1 MNMKKKLLSLA
12 IAAVLLLSNCMM
24 ASAASMFDIDEHAY
38 PEEGLPPV
46 VEIPSPY
53 EEIALEPYQPTI
65 MYSINQE
72 RPDFYSPMTV
82 SGRSNPTRALFLLT
96 DRSSKPDDP
105 PYDREYRYEY
115 DVRGNL
121 TTVAEF
127 DSKGSLSDT
136 YQYTY
141 DEQDRLLTASLNHK
155 YSWGWEDPY
164 VWEYTYDA
172 NGNLLSRVRAKDGRS
187 HICTYDAQGNLLS
200 WVFTDSAG
208 DVSAYDYKR
217 DAQGNLLR
225 SVWRRYGD
233 RVNHTLTY
241 DAAGNLVN
249 DFVLADYN
257 PDGWEEHQYTYDE
270 MGNLLTHDI
279 TVYVEEGNVKT
290 YQFTYDAMGNM
301 LTSLW
306 YDSMSYELQT
316 DEFTY
321 DATGRMLTH
330 VHASEPTQESLIVI
344 PNYFNEQ
351 YTYDAMGNLV
361 TYTYNSYVGFD
372 KLRHSSVTHQYTYDV
387 MGNLLTYTKTSEDA
401 SGVVTRK
408 WQYFYD

>member
-1 MNMKKKLLSLA
+1 MKKKLLASV
-12 IAAVLLLSNCMM
+12 ITAVLLLSNAMTV
-24 ASAASMFDIDEHAY
+24 SAASMFEIDEHAY

-46 VEIPSPY
+46 VEKPSPY
-53 EEIALEPYQPTI
+53 EDIFLEPYQPTI

-72 RPDFYSPMTV
+72 RPDFYAQTSAP
-82 SGRSNPTRALFLLT
+82 GRKNPTRALFLLT
-96 DRSSKPDDP
+96 DKGSKPDDP

-115 DVRGNL
+115 DAR
-121 TTVAEF
+121 
-127 DSKGSLSDT
+127 
-136 YQYTY
+136 
-141 DEQDRLLTASLNHK
+141 
-155 YSWGWEDPY
+155 
-164 VWEYTYDA
+164 
-172 NGNLLSRVRAKDGRS
+172 
-187 HICTYDAQGNLLS
+187 GNLLS

-233 RVNHTLTY
+233 RVNHNLTY
-241 DAAGNLVN
+241 DAQGNLVN

-257 PDGWEEHQYTYDE
+257 PDGWEEHKYTYDE
-270 MGNLLTHDI
+270 AGNLSTHDI
-279 TVYVEEGNVKT
+279 TVFVEKGNVKT
-290 YQFTYDAMGNM
+290 YQYTYNAQGNL

-321 DATGRMLTH
+321 DAAGRMLTH

-351 YTYDAMGNLV
+351 YTYDARGNLV

-372 KLRHSSVTHQYTYDV
+372 KRRHSSVTHQYTYDAS
-387 MGNLLTYTKTSEDA
+387 GNLLTYTKTGEDK
-401 SGVVTRK
+401 SGVVTRN